1 MTIRRAAEADIPAI
15 EEILADAVRWMDE
28 NGLHRWEMRN
38 VTWAALSRYDQ
49 AHDFYIACEGVTPAA
64 CMAVVDDD
72 SSFWPDIPKGESLFL
87 HKVAVKRAFAGRGI
101 SKQLIDF
108 AKEIACT
115 RGIRAIRLDCHQD
128 RNKVRALYERKAFA
142 VWRKSCC
149 SENTRRSTS
158 VICKKKAYGGSPD
171 RPLDLNS
178 VETLC
183 VLRLAGFTTA

>member
-72 SSFWPDIPKGESLFL
+72 SPFGRIFPKANRCF
-87 HKVAVKRAFAGRGI
+87 
-101 SKQLIDF
+101 
-108 AKEIACT
+108 C
-115 RGIRAIRLDCHQD
+115 IR
-128 RNKVRALYERKAFA
+128 
-142 VWRKSCC
+142 WR
-149 SENTRRSTS
+149 
-158 VICKKKAYGGSPD
+158 
-171 RPLDLNS
+171 
-178 VETLC
+178 
-183 VLRLAGFTTA
+183 